1 MWSMIPAA
9 LRPRSCAV
17 PDDKR
22 WRRGQ
27 FVAPESGVTHIAKPR
42 GLGHALAMK
51 WMVVAFVLLW
61 APGQGLGQDVSE
73 AGAQVKPVARG
84 GGLPPV
90 RWSHREKAP
99 IWTRS
104 ALAALRAHGAALV
117 SGVPSDIETW
127 CPGYAAAGPQGRR
140 AFWVGLLSALAKHES
155 TYRAQ
160 AVGGGGR
167 YFGLLQ
173 IAPATARGYDCRAR
187 SGEALRHGPSN
198 LSCAIRIMAHTVSR
212 DGVISA
218 GMRGVA
224 ADWGPFQSR
233 SKRRDMQNW
242 LRAQPYCAQLPETR
256 PRARPAPG

>member
-1 MWSMIPAA
+1 MTTCRVALRASPGARGATRIAKAGRLRQGRVMKWILACVALVCAPGHGVARESHEADQAHGAQEVAASVQPAA
-9 LRPRSCAV
+9 RDA
-17 PDDKR
+17 
-22 WRRGQ
+22 
-27 FVAPESGVTHIAKPR
+27 
-42 GLGHALAMK
+42 
-51 WMVVAFVLLW
+51 
-61 APGQGLGQDVSE
+61 
-73 AGAQVKPVARG
+73 
-84 GGLPPV
+84 GLPPM

-256 PRARPAPG
+256 PRAQPAPG